1 MHFRTRGDKGV
12 ELSLPSDSEWTAVN
26 EQYITGEHFFFNDCC
41 VKLFLYQW
49 KDFTTADV
57 VLNAIRFI

>member
-26 EQYITGEHFFFNDCC
+26 EQYITGEHFF
-41 VKLFLYQW
+41 
-49 KDFTTADV
+49 
-57 VLNAIRFI
+57 LNAV